1 MSAAYTICREARR
14 AAGLTQRELAERTGI
29 SPSSIARVERGR
41 MEPTL
46 DLLERLVEGCGQELR
61 IQVTDIEGSRRA
73 SWGDLDFEDRLRA
86 IQSASEFATIAVPQ
100 VRSAG
105 R

>member
-29 SPSSIARVERGR
+29 SPSSIARIERGR

-61 IQVTDIEGSRRA
+61 IQVTDIDGSRRA

-86 IQSASEFATIAVPQ
+86 IQSASEFAAIAVPQ
-100 VRSAG
+100 LRSAP

>member
-1 MSAAYTICREARR
+1 MSAAYTIGREARR
-14 AAGLTQRELAERTGI
+14 GAGLTQRELAERTGI
-29 SPSSIARVERGR
+29 SPSTIARIERGR

-61 IQVTDIEGSRRA
+61 IQVTDIDGSRRA

-86 IQSASEFATIAVPQ
+86 IQSASEFAAIAVPQ
-100 VRSAG
+100 LRSAP